1 MHTQD
6 LLTILLH
13 ATTSSNPAHTLLS
26 IGIHIKPPSP
36 LSKSPCGILKQYTLP
51 LFDIHSLVE
60 DDLLEILLLN
70 NLYWFLA

>member
-13 ATTSSNPAHTLLS
+13 ATTSTSSAHTLLS

-36 LSKSPCGILKQYTLP
+36 LSKSPCGILKQHPLP
-51 LFDIHSLVE
+51 LFDIHGLVE
-60 DDLLEILLLN
+60 DDLFEILLLN
-70 NLYWFLA
+70 DLYWFLA